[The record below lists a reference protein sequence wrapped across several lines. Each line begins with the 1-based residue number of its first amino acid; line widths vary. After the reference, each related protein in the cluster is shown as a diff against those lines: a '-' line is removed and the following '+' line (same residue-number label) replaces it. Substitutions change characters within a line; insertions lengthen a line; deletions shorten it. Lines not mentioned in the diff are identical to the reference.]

1 MRQVPP
7 ATGARRWPAVFAR
20 PGAHAVQPAPPGRAF
35 PAALSRGVEAGW
47 FVRRPDRAVAVAE
60 AAGEPLAL
68 LGAELPADRPGVA

>member
-20 PGAHAVQPAPPGRAF
+20 
-35 PAALSRGVEAGW
+35 GVEAGW
-47 FVRRPDRAVAVAE
+47 FVRRPDRAVVVTE